1 MSIFGDISGSVP
13 RKNERRKKRH
23 GPTGRR
29 TVGRRGA
36 GDVNLT
42 HGVRRQLHRQARR
55 RSRAQNHPD
64 VVAARQQVKSLRRQ
78 RRAEVRS
85 VEGAGDQAAAAIQ
98 AALRGLKQSGL
109 RGAYLHDAAQ
119 ELAAR
124 RADVPQ
130 SVSLLKSDV
139 RQQYQEPISSARQA
153 IYDARANQQQ
163 QAASMYV
170 SLLEKA
176 KTQARSTLDERRSRA
191 EEKRGNRQDRAQ
203 EVADKRKGIK
213 TAVHTGARLLIAY
226 PGQEPSNNK
235 EWARFE
241 LALAAK
247 EGVDAQTAR
256 HAVEVLKRRL
266 AKTEIGLG
274 DRPYAHG
281 TARVIGG

>member
-1 MSIFGDISGSVP
+1 MAFDFNIRIP
-13 RKNERRKKRH
+13 MKNERRKHRH
-23 GPTGRR
+23 GPTGR

-42 HGVRRQLHRQARR
+42 HGVRRQLHHQANR
-55 RSRAQNHPD
+55 RSRAQNHAD
-64 VVAARQQVKSLRRQ
+64 VVAARQAVKGLRRQ
-78 RRAEVRS
+78 RRSEVQS
-85 VEGAGDQAAAAIQ
+85 VEGAGDAAAAAIQ
-98 AALRGLKQSGL
+98 SALKGLKQSGL

-139 RQQYQEPISSARQA
+139 RQQYQEPISSARQD
-153 IYDARANQQQ
+153 IYDAKANQQQ
-163 QAASMYV
+163 QAATLFA

-176 KTQARSTLDERRSRA
+176 KTQARSTIDERQSRA
-191 EEKRGNRQDRAQ
+191 QDRRDTQKDRAG

-213 TAVHTGARLLIAY
+213 TAIHTGASLLVAY
-226 PGQEPSNNK
+226 PGQEPSSNK

-266 AKTEIGLG
+266 AKTTVAGSFTHG
-274 DRPYAHG
+274 VSG
-281 TARVIGG
+281 TAGIG